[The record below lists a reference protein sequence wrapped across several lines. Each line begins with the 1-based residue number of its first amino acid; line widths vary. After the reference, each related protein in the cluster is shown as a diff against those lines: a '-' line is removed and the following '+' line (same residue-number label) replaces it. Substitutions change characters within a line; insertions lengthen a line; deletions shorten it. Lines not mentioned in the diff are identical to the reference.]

1 MYPTLY
7 RHTCAHTQTHGKAE
21 IGIHPLKFKDDT
33 FSLSQMFL
41 DHPMSPIPTC
51 IGRFKKVVENR
62 SKRASFDVNI
72 F

>member
-41 DHPMSPIPTC
+41 DHPMSPIPVLD
-51 IGRFKKVVENR
+51 G
-62 SKRASFDVNI
+62 SKRLWKIDPKELLLM
-72 F
+72 